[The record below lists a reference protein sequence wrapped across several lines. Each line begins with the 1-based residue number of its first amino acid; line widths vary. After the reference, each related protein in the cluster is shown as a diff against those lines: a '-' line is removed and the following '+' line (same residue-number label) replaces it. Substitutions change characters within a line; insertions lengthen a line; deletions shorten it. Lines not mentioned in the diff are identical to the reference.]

1 VTMPGERTATA
12 PDERTAPGERTEPD
26 ERSMQMARSVPV
38 GGTAHWYHDAVIY
51 ELHVRAFYDS
61 NADGIG
67 DFRGLVQKL
76 DYLEELGVTALW
88 LLPFYPSPLRDD
100 GYDIADYR
108 DVHPSYG
115 TLRDFRTFLREAHR
129 RNLRVVTELV
139 LAHTSD
145 VHPWFQRARR
155 ARPGS
160 SHRDFYV
167 WSDTP
172 DRFKD
177 ARVIFQDFESSNWT
191 FDPVAGAYF
200 WHRFYSHQPSL
211 NYDNP
216 AVQQAMFDIVDYWM
230 DMGVDGLRLDAVP
243 YLYAREGTSC
253 ENLPETFEYLRRLRA
268 HVDERYTDRMLLAE
282 ANQWPEDAVA
292 YMGKGDMCNMAFH
305 FPLMPRMFMAAR
317 QEDRFPIVDILA
329 ETPPAPPDCQ
339 WALFLRNHDELTLE
353 MVTDEERDYMYRSF
367 AQDPRA
373 RVNVGIR
380 RRLAPLLGNDRALIE
395 MMNGLLFSL
404 PGTPIVYYGDEIGMG
419 DNIYL
424 GDRDAVRTPMQWNA
438 DRNAG
443 FSRANPQQLY
453 LPVVIDP
460 VYHAAAVNVEAA
472 EANPNSLLWWMRRMI
487 HLRQR
492 YKAFSRGTLEHL
504 RPDNRKVLAFL
515 RRYEDELLLVVVN
528 LSRFVQCAELDLSE
542 LCGAVPVEVFGNM
555 RFPPIGELPY
565 FLTLGP
571 HGFYWFSLEF
581 DPERRRGPE
590 ARLSVR
596 RHWEEVL
603 SDPRALES
611 VLAGHVASRRWFV
624 SKARTVTS
632 VSLLDAL
639 PVREGTSTVA
649 QLAIVRV
656 ELDHGAPE
664 QYLLP
669 LGYAS
674 GERAEAVR
682 RWHPEA
688 IVADLRVGGSPGVLY
703 DAVWEPDLSRAVL
716 EMIGRR
722 RSSASR
728 SGRAWGDPAPAY
740 RTIRRRLADDVQ
752 PSPMSAEQ
760 SNSSVALGD
769 QAILKYIR
777 RLEEGTN
784 PGVEL
789 PRFLAER
796 AHFDHAPRSGGS
808 LEYRPDH
815 RASRPVTLVTLE
827 EMVPNEG
834 DGWSYVVDALTRS
847 LEEAIAHGA
856 PGSVAAAPAPDLFG
870 WAPEDAPPDELFD
883 HVEWASLLGRR
894 TGELHVA
901 LASDRTDPAMAP
913 EPMTPV
919 DRLSLYHGAGS
930 LARRTLRQVREASL
944 GSSPAVAEVLRR
956 EPELTE
962 RFRAIV
968 TFPASCQRIRVHGDY
983 HLGQVLWTGKDIVII
998 DFEGEPARSLGQ
1010 RRLKRP
1016 AAMDLAG
1023 MLRSFHYAARA
1034 VAARA
1039 ERDLVGPQGHR
1050 EVGPWLA
1057 RWHRWMSAAFVRS
1070 YLAVPG
1076 VDRLVPSDREELSVL
1091 VDFFLLAK
1099 AVAEL
1104 AYEANAR
1111 PDWIDI
1117 PARGILDVLD
1127 DAR

>member
-1 VTMPGERTATA
+1 MTVAE
-12 PDERTAPGERTEPD
+12 

-38 GGTAHWYHDAVIY
+38 GEPLHWYQDAVIY
-51 ELHVRAFYDS
+51 ELHVRAFHDS
-61 NADGIG
+61 DGDGVG

-76 DYLEELGVTALW
+76 DYLQELGVTALW

-115 TLRDFRTFLREAHR
+115 SLRDFRTFLREAHR
-129 RNLRVVTELV
+129 RGLRVITELV

-145 VHPWFQRARR
+145 THPWFQRARR
-155 ARPGS
+155 ARPGTTY
-160 SHRDFYV
+160 RDFYV

-172 DRFKD
+172 DKFKE
-177 ARVIFQDFESSNWT
+177 ARIIFSDFESSNWA

-216 AVQQAMFDIVDYWM
+216 AVRQAMFDIVDYWFA
-230 DMGVDGLRLDAVP
+230 MGVDGLRLDAVP

-253 ENLPETFEYLRRLRA
+253 ENLPETMDYLRSLRA
-268 HVDERYTDRMLLAE
+268 HIDRRFSDRMLLAE

-292 YMGKGDMCNMAFH
+292 YMGDGDVCHMAFH

-329 ETPPAPPDCQ
+329 ETPPAPADCQ

-424 GDRDAVRTPMQWNA
+424 GDRDAVRTPMQWSA

-453 LPVVIDP
+453 LPIVIDP
-460 VYHAAAVNVEAA
+460 LYHAAAVNVEAA

-504 RPDNRKVLAFL
+504 RPDNRKVLAFI

-528 LSRFVQCAELDLSE
+528 LSRFVQCAELDLSK
-542 LCGAVPVEVFGNM
+542 LSGAVPVELFGNT
-555 RFPPIGELPY
+555 RFPTVGELPY

-571 HGFYWFSLEF
+571 HGFYWFSLELH
-581 DPERRRGPE
+581 PESRRTPE
-590 ARLSVR
+590 ARIRVR
-596 RHWEEVL
+596 RRWEEVFA
-603 SDPRALES
+603 DPRRLEA
-611 VLAGHVASRRWFV
+611 VLASFLAERRWFV
-624 SKARTVTS
+624 SKTRVITAVCVVDSVPVGDRTGPSAHLV
-632 VSLLDAL
+632 
-639 PVREGTSTVA
+639 
-649 QLAIVRV
+649 IVRV
-656 ELDHGAPE
+656 ELDHGSIE
-664 QYLLP
+664 HYLLP
-669 LGYAS
+669 LAYAA
-674 GERAEAVR
+674 GERAQSLV

-688 IVADLRVGGSPGVLY
+688 VVAELQVGDEEGVLY
-703 DAVWEPDLSRAVL
+703 DAVLEPETSRAVL
-716 EMIGRR
+716 DMIGHR
-722 RSSASR
+722 RSMPSR
-728 SGRAWGDPAPAY
+728 DGRAWGSPSPSY
-740 RTIRRRLADDVQ
+740 RALRRSVPEDVQ
-752 PSPMSAEQ
+752 ATPMSAEQ
-760 SNSSVALGD
+760 SNSSVAFSD
-769 QAILKYIR
+769 KVIMKYIR
-777 RLEEGTN
+777 RLEEGSN

-789 PRFLAER
+789 ARFLSER
-796 AHFDHAPRSGGS
+796 AHFTCSPRSGGS
-808 LEYRPDH
+808 LEYRSNQ
-815 RASRPVTLVTLE
+815 RAARPVTLVSVE
-827 EMVPNEG
+827 EMVPNEA
-834 DGWSYVVDALTRS
+834 DGWNYVVDALARDI
-847 LEEAIAHGA
+847 EEALAHGGE
-856 PGSVAAAPAPDLFG
+856 PLPDVEPPQIVSLVS
-870 WAPEDAPPDELFD
+870 DQTPPDELFA
-883 HVEWASLLGRR
+883 HVEWAELLGRR
-894 TGELHVA
+894 TGEMHVA
-901 LASDRTDPAMAP
+901 LSCDHTDPAMAP

-919 DRLSLYHGAGS
+919 DRLSLYHGARS
-930 LARRTLRQVREASL
+930 LLRRTFRQLRELPPTPLLTQ
-944 GSSPAVAEVLRR
+944 VLRR
-956 EPELTE
+956 ERDIGE
-962 RFRAIV
+962 RLRSMATV
-968 TFPASCQRIRVHGDY
+968 PAGGQRIRVHGDY

-1016 AAMDLAG
+1016 PVIDIAG
-1023 MLRSFHYAARA
+1023 MVRSFHYASRV
-1034 VAARA
+1034 VAMRV
-1039 ERDLVGPQGHR
+1039 ERDLVGPQAHR
-1050 EVGPWLA
+1050 DLEPWLFSWY
-1057 RWHRWMSAAFVRS
+1057 RWVAAAFVRA

-1076 VDRLVPSDREELSVL
+1076 VERLVPGDREELAAML
-1091 VDFFLLAK
+1091 DFFLLEK
-1099 AVAEL
+1099 GVYEL
-1104 AYEANAR
+1104 GYEANAR
-1111 PDWIDI
+1111 PDWVEI
-1117 PARGILDVLD
+1117 PALGIIDVLD